1 MYKIIIADDDVKFLE
16 QFKKITDWERFDMT
30 VTASFDNAEDVLEY
44 VKNNIVDAI
53 ITDIAMPDMTG
64 LDIAKYIY
72 DNYPDVK
79 VMLFSAFQSFKFAH
93 EALEYGVVGYM
104 TKPIYFEKL
113 YKNLEKLKQ
122 ILDSKKGDGFLS
134 DEMINRRSGFVKE
147 FFRMDNAYKSI
158 VQNMLDKINLPYNIL
173 YMPSAVTTFRIEN
186 IENYLKNIWKH
197 GNDAL
202 SEAIKRITCYGNDN
216 FYCIPLCVSETD
228 ITVLIISK
236 KQNGS
241 FEQYVDEIKE
251 KMSETISMDIVQT
264 QKQYAGSLADMRRL
278 IKDRQSPYLISV
290 GKRLEDLNNEEE
302 TFKEKL
308 QKYIEENCLKDIS
321 RSDAAKEFY
330 MNESAFSRLFK
341 DEFGESFID
350 YVSHIRMEKIKQKII
365 DNDESITELYEE
377 CGYKSKSQFFRVFRQ
392 YTGMTPLEYRRR
404 HMTEMQSD

>member
-216 FYCIPLCVSETD
+216 FYCIPLCVSESD

>member
-104 TKPIYFEKL
+104 TNPIYFEKL

-186 IENYLKNIWKH
+186 VENYLKNIWKH

-216 FYCIPLCVSETD
+216 FYCIPLCVSESD

-241 FEQYVDEIKE
+241 FEQYVNEIRG

>member
-16 QFKKITDWERFDMT
+16 QFKRITDWEKYDMS
-30 VTASFDNAEDVLEY
+30 VAASFDNAEDVLDY

-79 VMLFSAFQSFKFAH
+79 VMLFSAFQSFKYAH

-134 DEMINRRSGFVKE
+134 DEQINKRSEFAKE
-147 FFRMDNAYKSI
+147 FFKMDNSYKTV
-158 VQNMLDKINLPYNIL
+158 VQGMLDRINLPYNII
-173 YMPSAVTTFRIEN
+173 YMPSAIVSYKIEN
-186 IENYLKNIWKH
+186 SGEYMEKVWKH
-197 GNDAL
+197 GSTAL
-202 SEAIKRITCYGNDN
+202 SETIKRITCCGNDS
-216 FYCIPLCVSETD
+216 FYCLPLCISDSD

-236 KQNGS
+236 KQTAG
-241 FEQYVDEIKE
+241 FEQYIKEIKD
-251 KMSETISMDIVQT
+251 KLSETISMDISQT
-264 QKQYAGSLADMRRL
+264 EKQYAGSLADMRRL
-278 IKDRQSPYLISV
+278 MKDKQTSYLVSV
-290 GKRLEDLNNEEE
+290 AKRIEESDNGGDS
-302 TFKEKL
+302 FKERL
-308 QKYIEENCLKDIS
+308 QSYIEENCMRDIS
-321 RSDAAKEFY
+321 RSDAAKEFF

-350 YVSHIRMEKIKQKII
+350 YVSHIRMEKIKQKIVNN
-365 DNDESITELYEE
+365 DNNISELYEE

-392 YTGMTPLEYRRR
+392 YTGMTPLEYRKR
-404 HMTEMQSD
+404 HLNEAQPK

>member
-186 IENYLKNIWKH
+186 VENYLKNIWKH

-216 FYCIPLCVSETD
+216 FYCIPLCVSESD

-241 FEQYVDEIKE
+241 FEQYVNEIRG

>member
-16 QFKKITDWERFDMT
+16 QFKKITDWERFEMS
-30 VTASFDNAEDVLEY
+30 VAASFDNAEDVLEY

-72 DNYPDVK
+72 DNYPNVK
-79 VMLFSAFQSFKFAH
+79 VMLFSAFQSFKYAH

-122 ILDSKKGDGFLS
+122 ILDSKKNDGFLS
-134 DEMINRRSGFVKE
+134 DEMIVGRSEFVKE
-147 FFRMDNAYKSI
+147 YFCMDNAYKSI
-158 VQNMLDKINLPYNIL
+158 VRNMLDKINLPYNIL
-173 YMPSAVTTFRIEN
+173 YMQSAVVTFEIRNADYYMEN
-186 IENYLKNIWKH
+186 VWKH
-197 GNDAL
+197 GGTAL
-202 SEAIKRITCYGNDN
+202 NETIKRITCYGNDS
-216 FYCIPLCVSETD
+216 FYCIPLYVAEND
-228 ITVLIISK
+228 ITVLIITK
-236 KQNGS
+236 KQNGH
-241 FEQYVDEIKE
+241 FEQYIDEIKN
-251 KMSETISMDIVQT
+251 KMSETISMDIEQT
-264 QKQYAGSLADMRRL
+264 EKQFAGSLADMRRL
-278 IKDRQSPYLISV
+278 IKDRQSEYLAAV
-290 GKRLEDLNNEEE
+290 GKNLKSLSNEEE

-308 QKYIEENCLKDIS
+308 QKYIEENCLRDIS
-321 RSDAAKEFY
+321 RSDAAKEFF

-365 DNDESITELYEE
+365 DNDDSITELYEE

-392 YTGMTPLEYRRR
+392 YTGMTPLEYRKR
-404 HMTEMQSD
+404 HMTETQTD

>member
-1 MYKIIIADDDVKFLE
+1 MYKIIIADDDVRFLE
-16 QFKKITDWERFDMT
+16 QFKKITDWERFEMS
-30 VTASFDNAEDVLEY
+30 VVASFDNAEDVLEY

-79 VMLFSAFQSFKFAH
+79 VMLFSAFQTFKYAH

-122 ILDSKKGDGFLS
+122 ILDSKKNDGFLS
-134 DEMINRRSGFVKE
+134 DEMICKRSGFVKE
-147 FFRMDNAYKSI
+147 FFSMDNAYKSV

-173 YMPSAVTTFRIEN
+173 YMPSAITTFKIEN
-186 IENYLKNIWKH
+186 VESYLKNVWKH

-202 SEAIKRITCYGNDN
+202 SETIKRITCYGNDN
-216 FYCIPLCVSETD
+216 FYCIPLCISESD

-241 FEQYVDEIKE
+241 FEQYVNEIKD
-251 KMSETISMDIVQT
+251 KMSETISMDIVQE

-278 IKDRQSPYLISV
+278 IKDRHTPYLISV
-290 GKRLEDLNNEEE
+290 ANRIEDLSREEE

-308 QKYIEENCLKDIS
+308 QKYIEKNCLKDIS
-321 RSDAAKEFY
+321 RSDAAKEFF

-350 YVSHIRMEKIKQKII
+350 YVSHIRIEKIKQKIL
-365 DNDESITELYEE
+365 DNDESITDLYEE

-392 YTGMTPLEYRRR
+392 HTGMTPLEYRKR
-404 HMTEMQSD
+404 HITEMQPE